1 MLLMTLLVPW
11 AAAQQALPYSYG
23 FEDNDLSTD
32 GWTTQNPSG
41 LNASEFGIIGTAA
54 HSGSYGF
61 RFSSYNDNGASTQY
75 LISPE
80 LSAPKGVVVQF
91 YYKASSSYTSGETFQ
106 VGYSTTTA
114 DISSFTFGS
123 TNNAT
128 NTSWAQTDEYVFP
141 AGTKYVAVYY
151 SPNYQYRLYVDD
163 FTFVAP
169 PSCAKPTDLAATLTP
184 GDGTKATLN
193 WTAGG
198 TETAWVLEYGTA
210 SDFTG
215 ATSVNVSGTP
225 TKNLS
230 GLTAEAT
237 YYARVKADCGGE
249 VSDWSSTCVFT
260 PTNDL
265 SITVADGTATNSTI
279 PLDSYSSDTQGS
291 TGEFIIPASNLTSI
305 SGSDITEITFYPVS
319 GYAWNST
326 FQVYVKEVEGTTLDD
341 VYGPDACTVVYT
353 GSLDGS
359 GAKMTITLNDAYTY
373 GGGNLLIGT
382 YIQSA
387 GNYYG
392 SASFYGIEATGA
404 AYASGT
410 YSGVNDGVKNFIA
423 KTTLKYDPP
432 ASCPKPTGLTY
443 SDLANRSVKLSWTEK
458 GEATSWQISVNG
470 DETNLITANTNTNFL
485 LDNLEPETEYTVKVR
500 AYCDPKDQSEW
511 STPVSFTT
519 LVACEAP
526 TGLHTEN
533 ITAFTADLKWTSEV
547 GSYEVRYGE
556 HTGTPETLKYDNGTL
571 ATTIGTGSN
580 TEFYW
585 AAMYPA
591 GTFTGN
597 YLSKVTAYDCNSMT
611 GSLSIY
617 QGGTTAPETMIAE
630 KAIEFTDA
638 DEFVDFAF
646 DQLVA
651 LDVTKN
657 LWIVL
662 YNESAEVYPAA
673 ACNSTENNNQWMSF
687 DGSTWYDIDDFSL
700 TGYGWMI
707 RANIETISLTGTGI
721 SWTDNT
727 YPLTGLTQKTKYAAQ
742 VRNVCGGIDG
752 ESAWATTLFS
762 TTASCVAPE
771 GLAIS
776 GEVTAR
782 EASFTWTADEVTFQ
796 YCVIANPAP
805 GYTPIDKEFNH
816 ETTGNTATCVE
827 LTPDTDYVFY
837 LRKKCSDTDFSEIV
851 SIAFRTELA
860 CYAPESLTVDDIAT
874 YSATLNWTGTDG
886 DYDVR
891 YGLYPTSTAQE
902 WLTYGITQSS
912 NLGSSTA
919 SLRTWG
925 VKYESSEIT
934 GNFLTQIE
942 IPYVPGYNS
951 NDYII
956 LAVYSGGDNAPRNL
970 LSTEV
975 LYPEID
981 GMNTITL
988 ANPVAIPSGQNLWI
1002 TLSEY
1007 GTYVVPFGASTEENA
1022 QWYFNG
1028 TEWTLWPYMVSNEYG
1043 CVINGYME
1051 TLDIDNVE
1059 WTNATSTTGS
1069 YPMSGLT
1076 ASTQYM
1082 AQVRHNCGGEDGE
1095 SIWWTAQFT
1104 TDVACPV
1111 PTDLV
1116 ASDITG
1122 HEATLSWTGDTD
1134 ANYNVAYRTSAY
1146 FDGLYEEF
1154 TTTSAPSGWTKL
1166 SGAFL
1171 NDDGTTSATSTTGG
1185 WSFNTNKFS
1194 SIHAYMNMY
1203 SNWKYWLITP
1213 SIEIA
1218 AGCSFS
1224 FDVAYTAY
1232 NSTSAAG
1239 TTGTDDKFCVLIST
1253 DEKAHWTIL
1262 REWNNDGTG
1271 DAVLNDIPT
1280 TFQTISDIDLSAY
1293 KGQTVYIAFY
1303 GGSTES
1309 NTDNTLRIDNVMVGT
1324 PVAAGAWQETTA
1336 KTNSK
1341 QLNGLLAETKY
1352 DAKVQKDCDPLGA
1365 SDWSDIISFTTDIA
1379 CYPATGLAYD
1389 NVKSNRVD
1397 LTWTSEA
1404 DAWVFA
1410 YKLATDADFT
1420 EIALT
1425 SSDVTIEGTTVTYQ
1439 LTGLTA
1445 EKEYAVKVRNNCGGG
1460 DLSAWTNVITFE
1472 TLAACA
1478 QPTDV
1483 TVSNIGHYTADVA
1496 WTGDSDSFT
1505 VKYRT
1510 ASGVNAIL
1518 TEGFEDE
1525 TLFNDNWTVVNY
1537 STENAS
1543 RIGRNTDAAHTGSYG
1558 FRFSSWSNATTYEE
1572 HLINKNELTGLTNGV
1587 IEFYYKMSNSG
1598 YTETFKVGYSST
1610 DNETTSFTFGDNH
1623 TATTSWQLF
1632 HEAIPAGTKY
1642 VSIQYTTTGCYYYIY
1657 IDDIV
1662 IGNTTDPGAWQ
1673 TVNSTTTTANLEG
1686 LIPGTKYELAVVP
1699 SCDETLESDMVE
1711 FTTVSGDYKYFL
1723 TEGNWNVDASW
1734 EPVGVPTS
1742 LQDVELFANATIP
1755 SGCVAEA
1762 RNVYGYSTYT
1772 LTIEDGG
1779 QLKHN
1784 NSSVRATV
1792 KKNITGYGEG
1802 NANWYLISNPLYQ
1815 TIYKH
1820 TSSYTPNISSTGIID
1835 GDYDLYN
1842 WDNTEDYEWR
1852 NYKTDEF
1859 ANAFN
1864 LNYTLY
1870 GYLYANKTGVE
1881 LSITGTV
1888 RASSD
1893 NVSRYLT
1900 DYSSSY
1906 ELGGWYL
1913 LGNPFVCDAYLIDA
1927 STEGKALPYYK
1938 MNDAGDEFEAVT
1950 NGAPIA
1956 PMTGIFYETTTSGN
1970 VRMTRTAPTPA
1981 EGKGNLNIMLAQNVS
1996 SRDAVASTDNAIVR
2010 FDGGQQLSK
2019 LSLRE
2024 NSTKMYIPQDSKKYA
2039 VVSAEASGTLPLNLK
2054 VEKTGS
2060 YTISFSNEDVEFAY
2074 LHLIDGITGEDID
2087 LLVEDSYT
2095 FNASVRD
2102 RENRFTLVFNSIDSN
2117 IDATSDIFVYQND
2130 DQIVVSGEGELQVYD
2145 VMGRYVGSY
2154 NVNGTETLNA
2164 SQFANNVYIFRLVGE
2179 TVKTQKIVVR

>member
-1 MLLMTLLVPW
+1 MLLMALIAPW
-11 AAAQQALPYSYG
+11 AVAQQSLDYSYG
-23 FEDNDLSTD
+23 FEDGDLSVD

-163 FTFVAP
+163 FTFSNP

-198 TETAWVLEYGTA
+198 TETAWVLEYGTT
-210 SDFTG
+210 SDFSG

-225 TKNLS
+225 TKDLS

-249 VSDWSSTCVFT
+249 ESDWSNTCVFT

-404 AYASGT
+404 AYAYGT
-410 YSGVNDGVKNFIA
+410 YQGGNDGVKNFIP

-443 SDLANRSVKLSWTEK
+443 SDLAKRSVKLSWTEK

-500 AYCDPKDQSEW
+500 AYCDPKDQSAW

-526 TGLHTEN
+526 TEFHAES
-533 ITAFTADLKWTSEV
+533 ITAFTADLKWTSTV
-547 GSYEVRYGE
+547 GDYMVRYGE
-556 HTGTPETLKYDNGTL
+556 HTATPELLQYDNGTL
-571 ATTIGTGSN
+571 ATNVGYGGEICWGV
-580 TEFYW
+580 
-585 AAMYPA
+585 MYPA
-591 GTFTGN
+591 GSFTGN
-597 YLSKVTAYDCNSMT
+597 YLSTVTNYDVDEMT
-611 GSLSIY
+611 GNLYIY
-617 QGGTTAPETMIAE
+617 SGGTTAPEKLIAS
-630 KAIEFTDA
+630 KAITFTGVD
-638 DEFVDFAF
+638 DFVDITF
-646 DQLVA
+646 DQLVPV
-651 LDVTKN
+651 DPSEN
-657 LWIVL
+657 LWIVFKQTSGA
-662 YNESAEVYPAA
+662 NYPAA
-673 ACNSTENNNQWMSF
+673 AAVDPGDANARWASL
-687 DGSTWYDIDDFSL
+687 DGGISWGDLADYGL
-700 TGYGWMI
+700 PGYGWMI
-707 RANIETISLTGTGI
+707 RATIETVSLTGTGI

-742 VRNVCGGIDG
+742 VLNVCGGIDG
-752 ESAWATTLFS
+752 ESVWATTLFS

-805 GYTPIDKEFNH
+805 GYIPDGKEFDH
-816 ETTGNTATCVE
+816 ETTGNTATINT

-837 LRKKCSDTDFSEIV
+837 LRKKCSSTDFSDIV
-851 SIAFRTELA
+851 SIAFRTDLA

-874 YSATLNWTGTDG
+874 YSATLNWTGESG

-891 YGLYPTSTAQE
+891 YGVYPTSTNQE
-902 WLTYGITQSS
+902 TLTYGITQTS
-912 NLGSSTA
+912 NLGGSSA
-919 SLRTWG
+919 GDRTWG
-925 VKYESSEIT
+925 VKYPGSQIT
-934 GNFLTQIE
+934 GNFLTGIV
-942 IPYVPGYNS
+942 IPYVPSYNS
-951 NDYII
+951 NDYIT
-956 LAVYSGGDNAPRNL
+956 LNVYIGGDNAPRNL
-970 LSTEV
+970 VSTEI
-975 LYPEID
+975 LYPETS
-981 GMNTITL
+981 GVNTLTL
-988 ANPVAIPSGQNLWI
+988 ANPVALQAGENLWI
-1002 TLSEY
+1002 TLTET
-1007 GTYVVPFGASTEENA
+1007 GTYVVPIGASTEENT

-1043 CVINGYME
+1043 CVIDGIME
-1051 TLDIDNVE
+1051 TLSMDDVA
-1059 WTNATSTTGS
+1059 WTNATSTTNT

-1076 ASTQYM
+1076 AETHYM
-1082 AQVRHNCGGEDGE
+1082 AQVRHNCGGIDGE

-1111 PTDLV
+1111 PTNLV

-1134 ANYNVAYRTSAY
+1134 VNYNIDYR
-1146 FDGLYEEF
+1146 
-1154 TTTSAPSGWTKL
+1154 
-1166 SGAFL
+1166 
-1171 NDDGTTSATSTTGG
+1171 
-1185 WSFNTNKFS
+1185 
-1194 SIHAYMNMY
+1194 
-1203 SNWKYWLITP
+1203 
-1213 SIEIA
+1213 IA
-1218 AGCSFS
+1218 AGMQVLFEEGFEDATEFENWTRNNCVSGSNRSTDSKRTGSYGFKFS
-1224 FDVAYTAY
+1224 Y
-1232 NSTSAAG
+1232 NSSGSGITPPQY
-1239 TTGTDDKFCVLIST
+1239 LIS
-1253 DEKAHWTIL
+1253 
-1262 REWNNDGTG
+1262 
-1271 DAVLNDIPT
+1271 P
-1280 TFQTISDIDLSAY
+1280 DLSAY
-1293 KGQTVYIAFY
+1293 TANDVILSFYYTKGSGNSYTETFKVGWSSTTNDPAEFTWDSEITATALWDNYSHTIPAGTKYISIAYTADDQLKLF
-1303 GGSTES
+1303 
-1309 NTDNTLRIDNVMVGT
+1309 IDDLAIGKII
-1324 PVAAGAWQETTA
+1324 PAGEWQHATA

-1352 DAKVQKDCDPLGA
+1352 DAKVQKDCDPLGT
-1365 SDWSDIISFTTDIA
+1365 SEWSDIISFTTDIA

-1404 DAWVFA
+1404 DAWVLA
-1410 YKLATDADFT
+1410 YKLDTDADFT
-1420 EIALT
+1420 EIDLT
-1425 SSDVTIEGTTVTYQ
+1425 SSNPDVTIEGTTVTYQ

-1478 QPTDV
+1478 QPTGV
-1483 TVSNIGHYTADVA
+1483 TVDNIGHHTADVA

-1510 ASGVNAIL
+1510 AAGIIPIFS
-1518 TEGFEDE
+1518 ED
-1525 TLFNDNWTVVNY
+1525 FNNGIGNWTMVNCHS
-1537 STENAS
+1537 STGISN
-1543 RIGRNTDAAHTGSYG
+1543 NV
-1558 FRFSSWSNATTYEE
+1558 FRFHWNSNPPQYLISPEITGITDDAVLQFVYYNNSTTYE
-1572 HLINKNELTGLTNGV
+1572 
-1587 IEFYYKMSNSG
+1587 
-1598 YTETFKVGYSST
+1598 ETFKVGLSST
-1610 DNETTSFTFGDNH
+1610 DNDTESFTWSETVAVQDKNQH
-1623 TATTSWQLF
+1623 IYEATV
-1632 HEAIPAGTKY
+1632 PAGTKY
-1642 VSIQYTTTGCYYYIY
+1642 MAIQLLSDDKYYLYV
-1657 IDDIV
+1657 DNIV
-1662 IGNTTDPGAWQ
+1662 IGTLSDAGDWQ
-1673 TVNSTTTTANLEG
+1673 TVISYTTEASLEG
-1686 LIPGTKYELAVVP
+1686 LTPGTKYELAVVP
-1699 SCDETLESDMVE
+1699 SCDSSMESDMVD

-1723 TEGNWNVDASW
+1723 TEGNWNVDTNW

-1742 LQDVELFANATIP
+1742 TQDVELFANVTIP

-1762 RNVYGYSTYT
+1762 QNVYGYSTYT

-1792 KKNITGYGEG
+1792 KKNITGYGDG
-1802 NANWYLISNPLYQ
+1802 DANWYLISNPLYQ

-1842 WDNTEDYEWR
+1842 WDNTKDDEWR
-1852 NYKTDEF
+1852 NYKANDF
-1859 ANAFN
+1859 SNAFN
-1864 LNYTLY
+1864 LDYSLY
-1870 GYLYANKTGVE
+1870 GYLYANKADGE

-1888 RASSD
+1888 RSS
-1893 NVSRYLT
+1893 NSYVNRYLS
-1900 DYSSSY
+1900 DLSSSY

-1913 LGNPFVCDAYLIDA
+1913 LGNPYVCDAYLVNA
-1927 STEGKALPYYK
+1927 STNGQALPYYK
-1938 MNDAGDEFEAVT
+1938 MNAAGDAFEAVT

-1956 PMTGIFYETTTSGN
+1956 PMTGIFYETATSGS
-1970 VRMTRTAPTPA
+1970 VYMVRTAPTPSTSN
-1981 EGKGNLNIMLAQNVS
+1981 GNGNLNIALAQNVN
-1996 SRDAVASTDNAIVR
+1996 SRDAVAATDKAIVR

-2019 LSLRE
+2019 LSFRE

-2087 LLVEDSYT
+2087 LLVEGSYT